1 MPFPGDAVRID
12 LACGI
17 QSDGHWH
24 GWYSVKVRASELHR
38 LGIRPIQGPG
48 RNGCAELSLI
58 VSVFLRG
65 ETLGES
71 LAAGPENWRTS
82 VWGSPQVRTLG
93 AVYFPQLAEGDLRV
107 TAGDLPAFLQEC
119 ALLSEHLDA
128 IAGGVD
134 LSARKGI
141 AVNMGTGT
149 MTAIGSSHVVLRE
162 QVSLRRANIEV
173 AARRALRVHGELAM
187 W

>member
-1 MPFPGDAVRID
+1 
-12 LACGI
+12 
-17 QSDGHWH
+17 
-24 GWYSVKVRASELHR
+24 VKVRASELHR

-48 RNGCAELSLI
+48 RDGGAEVSLI

-82 VWGSPQVRTLG
+82 VYGSPQVRTLS

-134 LSARKGI
+134 LSAQKGI
-141 AVNMGTGT
+141 AVNMATGT
-149 MTAIGSSHVVLRE
+149 MTAIFHYRQQPAKRLKLM
-162 QVSLRRANIEV
+162 SLTRYGRPQRDDSGDRVWRASPGHRR
-173 AARRALRVHGELAM
+173 
-187 W
+187 